1 MSWFPLKPYYAS
13 LGILHKHLIY
23 MNKFCTA
30 YLYIISIEKNQKIHF
45 YYLGYMI
52 CLNHV
57 STKKTSK
64 ENVGSKERSCA
75 LKKSFWLKHLTYF
88 PLVSFKS
95 NPDFLNAYIC
105 GFFTFTQM
113 KMNVKLRFEDYF
125 THIGSISFYPIRI
138 INLFA
143 RT

>member
-1 MSWFPLKPYYAS
+1 MDRIRFITPNDWNVRLGGKMSWFPLKPYYAS

-30 YLYIISIEKNQKIHF
+30 YLYIISIEKNQEIHF

-88 PLVSFKS
+88 PLVTFKS
-95 NPDFLNAYIC
+95 SPNFVNAYFY
-105 GFFTFTQM
+105 GFSLSSKWKWMQYYGL
-113 KMNVKLRFEDYF
+113 KIKVL
-125 THIGSISFYPIRI
+125 
-138 INLFA
+138 
-143 RT
+143 